1 VSTTHKIGLFN
12 ALRPTVFFC
21 PLVSR
26 GSRACFWNLFFYVES
41 DFASPNWETTTLV
54 GSIKLI
60 FFAVVVHLGNAFVPG
75 GHKGAVSRVLPR
87 SNIASGDPLLQDL
100 LAAYK
105 AQIKQL
111 EESKEEVV
119 NLWKESK
126 QEVVD
131 LWKDKEKQWGEKET
145 RLEGDLLRA
154 KAEAHAVVDM
164 RVLVE
169 IAARHRRLESP
180 LRLFVCVCVCVFL
193 GG

>member
-1 VSTTHKIGLFN
+1 M
-12 ALRPTVFFC
+12 
-21 PLVSR
+21 
-26 GSRACFWNLFFYVES
+26 
-41 DFASPNWETTTLV
+41 
-54 GSIKLI
+54 LI

-111 EESKEEVV
+111 DESIKQLDESNKAQIKQLEESKQEVV

-180 LRLFVCVCVCVFL
+180 LRLFVCVCVCVFFE
-193 GG
+193 G